1 MSDHAKTE
9 PGKTQSHPGPDTPR
23 RPGQPGEQDQ
33 HRPGPS
39 PDSSHPT
46 GPSAPYDS
54 DSGAVAEHIRQ
65 DAAGQYGEG
74 TPSPNRDGLT
84 SANPVVLSGD
94 GDATSG
100 NGHGRDRDGSA
111 TKQE

>member
-9 PGKTQSHPGPDTPR
+9 DGKTPHFPGPDTPR

-33 HRPGPS
+33 RRPGPS
-39 PDSSHPT
+39 PDSRHPT
-46 GPSAPYDS
+46 GPSAPYDA
-54 DSGAVAEHIRQ
+54 DSGEVADRIRQ

-74 TPSPNRDGLT
+74 TTTPNKDGLT

-100 NGHGRDRDGSA
+100 NGHGRDRDGST